1 MLYEGNRRD
10 LFSPS
15 SKKRSRRGKIPKV
28 LKLSGKRTVTGQH
41 SGELGV
47 KSTYGA
53 IPNFWE
59 GPDRVVLKRCFLIY
73 WEESFR

>member
-10 LFSPS
+10 LFFPS

-28 LKLSGKRTVTGQH
+28 LKLAGQRTVTGQN
-41 SGELGV
+41 SGELCV
-47 KSTYGA
+47 KSTQGA

-59 GPDRVVLKRCFLIY
+59 GPYRVYLKRCFLIY
-73 WEESFR
+73 